1 MELIAMDNNLQALS
15 TAVQHNC
22 DIADALHARNFTLC
36 TYLLKMRE
44 LYRWEKGYPFQA
56 SLPKDELGEWMT
68 RREQRWEVLED
79 QSFAPIPIGG
89 AEFNPFDTDAINRTL
104 LPDGLVYSGGVGG
117 RSTPHF
123 FLADLLSA
131 EQRDGFPVLVAGN
144 EHARDLA
151 APPAMMLGGTVF
163 VRRESLRR
171 MLWEKIEE
179 WNWKKKGNAMA
190 RSLGH
195 YDFEQDFTTALER
208 MTDTET
214 EAVILHELG
223 ECRAGAQLGP
233 DWSDMLAAL
242 SGSRAEIVARAV
254 RDHVA
259 DCSVALP
266 RLLEHHNT
274 ASLHFY
280 FANFTGMRRATFP
293 ELNEAY
299 RRWADGGQLAAL
311 GKEVE
316 TGKDRWTAIAR
327 KMLDSHRQ
335 APDSCAN
342 RIIELAPISCGA

>member
-89 AEFNPFDTDAINRTL
+89 AEFNPFDTDAINRAL

-195 YDFEQDFTTALER
+195 YDFEQDFTAALER
-208 MTDTET
+208 MTDMET

-223 ECRAGAQLGP
+223 ECRARAQLGP

-327 KMLDSHRQ
+327 KMLDSHQQ
-335 APDSCAN
+335 APGICAN